1 MRSIISPLLWLF
13 AVVAVVAVSS
23 CAVTTKPTE
32 GTSET
37 FQNTSEASTDLT
49 SSTSPRSSSGKSESD
64 ESKKQALE
72 FTKVNF
78 ERVRTDMAVGGG
90 EHLTSLATLL
100 GVSDSCK
107 AEFFSLTKNRFST
120 LFISDQIAPEELLAE
135 LDSELSANPH
145 MKD

>member
-1 MRSIISPLLWLF
+1 MRSIISPFLWLF

-23 CAVTTKPTE
+23 CAVTTRSTQ

-37 FQNTSEASTDLT
+37 FQNTSEVSTDFT
-49 SSTSPRSSSGKSESD
+49 SSTSPRSSDKSESD
-64 ESKKQALE
+64 EAKKQALE
-72 FTKVNF
+72 FTKVNY

-100 GVSDSCK
+100 GISDSCK

-135 LDSELSANPH
+135 LDLELSASPH
-145 MKD
+145 LKD